1 MRPEL
6 RSGCIARFKPILEA
20 FAPGFI
26 AGGAVRD
33 YFSQSKEETDID
45 VFFANGV
52 DMRDCLERLKS
63 QEGVKKIYDN
73 DLLAGFLFSGLHV
86 QVIKTHFFALPV
98 DAIAAFDFTVCCAAV
113 SLDNVFVHEFFFDDL
128 AGRRLAINALPFP
141 LSTLER
147 MQRYIKKGYI
157 ACNGTLLTLAKAIAT
172 VDFSDPQGNT
182 LAFYPD
188 GSPRFVRFD

>member
-1 MRPEL
+1 MRLEL
-6 RSGCIARFKPILEA
+6 RNGCISRFKPTLEA

-45 VFFANGV
+45 VFFSNGV
-52 DMRDCLERLKS
+52 DMRDCLERIKS
-63 QEGVKKIYDN
+63 LPIKKIYEN
-73 DLLAGFLFSGLHV
+73 DLLAGFLFKGQHI
-86 QVIKTHFFALPV
+86 QIIKNHFFASLK

-113 SLDNVFVHEFFFDDL
+113 SLEDVFVHEFFFDDL
-128 AGRRLAINALPFP
+128 AGRRLAINSLPFP

-147 MQRYIKKGYI
+147 MQRYIKKGYT
-157 ACNGTLLTLAKAIAT
+157 ACNGTLLTLAKAMAT
-172 VDFSDPQGNT
+172 VDFADPQGNT
-182 LAFYPD
+182 LTFYPD